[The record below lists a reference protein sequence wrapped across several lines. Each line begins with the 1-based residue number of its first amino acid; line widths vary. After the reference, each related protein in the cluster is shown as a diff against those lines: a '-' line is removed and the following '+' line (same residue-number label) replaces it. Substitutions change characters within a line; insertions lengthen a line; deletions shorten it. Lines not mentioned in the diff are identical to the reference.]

1 MKPRR
6 PWNDLNIPLHS
17 EIKTAINSLNFATMT
32 PVQAA
37 TIPLLLT
44 NKDVAAEAV
53 TGTHP
58 STFFFAKHITNTQ
71 LQVLVKR
78 WRF

>member
-6 PWNDLNIPLHS
+6 PWNDLNIPLHP
-17 EIKTAINSLNFATMT
+17 EIKTAIHSLNFPTMT

-53 TGTHP
+53 TG
-58 STFFFAKHITNTQ
+58 
-71 LQVLVKR
+71 
-78 WRF
+78 